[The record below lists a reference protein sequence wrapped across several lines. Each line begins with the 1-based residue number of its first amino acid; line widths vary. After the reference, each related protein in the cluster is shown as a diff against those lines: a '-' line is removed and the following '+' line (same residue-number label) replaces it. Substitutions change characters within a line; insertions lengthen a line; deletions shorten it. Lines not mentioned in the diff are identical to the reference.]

1 MLALSNRAN
10 NWRTPAGREPQQGV
24 VMTSRSARS
33 AGSAGRASAGFS
45 RALAVLSA
53 VTAVLLGLDVGG
65 PARVTCAAICFVLV
79 PGWMLRRWLPVTDAA
94 ARFALA
100 IIVSIVVEA
109 LAALIMVEAGFWHPR
124 AFGVVLFAVGGIGPA
139 AGWLSRTWADR
150 PGGTCDALPASDPP
164 RPVRQVR
171 GNAVPVSVR
180 ARLARAVSRRRTRPA
195 GLRTGPLV
203 VASAPWFAL
212 IAAVVLWL
220 AALQRTQVGQL
231 GEWGLI
237 PALPVIW
244 YIAVAIVLA
253 LTVAEL
259 VSGRVSDMR
268 MTAYIAALV
277 AFLYASPAA
286 VEAVPRFPWVYKHIA
301 VTSYIGSHGHVD
313 RAIDIYQRWPGF
325 FALSAQLDAI
335 VGKDGPLSYAAW
347 AEPTFAFAN
356 VALVALI
363 ARSISRNG
371 RWYWTAALLFTLEN
385 WIGQNYYSPQAFAFM
400 LFLAIC
406 LVAFS
411 ALRGQ
416 PRRLGLVLERSL
428 SRISMASPPSHPNG
442 AVPWES
448 SPPRQR
454 AVAIAVVL
462 VTFAVVVAS
471 HQLTPYLAV
480 ADLLPLFLVGYLR
493 PAWVGPM
500 MAVITV
506 LYLLPNLGF
515 VAQHFG
521 LFSSFDPAANATYT
535 PPHPTEPAASIWQA
549 HGTWALSGLT
559 WLFAL
564 IGLLRRLRCG
574 DSRWPLLI
582 AWLSFAP
589 ALSLGLQSYGGEGR
603 LRVLLF
609 ALPFCAM
616 AGAWMLWPEQPEQ
629 PERPEQ
635 VAPQVRRRMPAHR
648 TVACAVVVLVLA
660 AIYVPTCLQ
669 PEADDQVSASDVA
682 ASTWLD
688 GRVASGDAVI
698 SAAPTFPT
706 LIGPHY
712 NLIVNSSTDLPD
724 LSLTYFEPYFPHD
737 MTAQDAAD
745 IARSVEHGSGHHA
758 FFVFSAPEFR
768 YDHRH
773 GYFAPGELTG
783 LEQQMERDPRFTKV
797 YDMKTTQIFEV
808 GYKD

>member
-1 MLALSNRAN
+1 MSTLSNRAN
-10 NWRTPAGREPQQGV
+10 NWRTSAGRGRQQSAAT
-24 VMTSRSARS
+24 TSRSARS
-33 AGSAGRASAGFS
+33 ADPAGRASDGFS
-45 RALAVLSA
+45 RALAVLA
-53 VTAVLLGLDVGG
+53 AATAVLVGLDVGG

-79 PGWMLRRWLPVTDAA
+79 PGWMLRRWLPGTDAA

-100 IIVSIVVEA
+100 IIASVVIET
-109 LAALIMVEAGFWHPR
+109 LAALTMVEAGFWHPR

-139 AGWLSRTWADR
+139 RPDGCRGPGQTGPKAHAMPCPAATPRSRE
-150 PGGTCDALPASDPP
+150 PVP
-164 RPVRQVR
+164 R
-171 GNAVPVSVR
+171 GCGR
-180 ARLARAVSRRRTRPA
+180 ARWSSRRPH
-195 GLRTGPLV
+195 GLH
-203 VASAPWFAL
+203 L

-220 AALQRTQVGQL
+220 VALQRTQVGQL
-231 GEWGLI
+231 GDWGLI
-237 PALPVIW
+237 PAFPVIW
-244 YIAVAIVLA
+244 YIAVAIVVALA
-253 LTVAEL
+253 VAEL
-259 VSGRVSDMR
+259 VSGRVSDLR
-268 MTAYIAALV
+268 MTAYIVALV

-301 VTSYIGSHGHVD
+301 VTSYIASHGHLD

-416 PRRLGLVLERSL
+416 PRRLALVLERFL
-428 SRISMASPPSHPNG
+428 SRISMASPSSHPNG
-442 AVPWES
+442 AVPWEP
-448 SPPRQR
+448 SPPRHR
-454 AVAIAVVL
+454 AVAIVGVL

-493 PAWVGPM
+493 PAWVGLM
-500 MAVITV
+500 MAGITV
-506 LYLLPNLGF
+506 LYLLPNLGY

-535 PPHPTEPAASIWQA
+535 PPHGTNPAASSWQA

-574 DSRWPLLI
+574 DSRWPLVI

-616 AGAWMLWPEQPEQ
+616 AGAWMLWPEQPRQ

-635 VAPQVRRRMPAHR
+635 VAPQVRRRMPAR
-648 TVACAVVVLVLA
+648 RAVACAVVVVVLA
-660 AIYVPTCLQ
+660 AIYVPTSIQ

-698 SAAPTFPT
+698 SAAPTFPS
-706 LIGPHY
+706 LIGSHY
-712 NLIVNSSTDLPD
+712 NLIVNSTTDLPSF
-724 LSLTYFEPYFPHD
+724 SLTYFKSYYPRE
-737 MTAQDAAD
+737 MTAQDAVD
-745 IARSVEHGSGHHA
+745 IARSVKQGSGHRA
-758 FFVFSAPEFR
+758 FFVFSTPEIR
-768 YDHRH
+768 YDDRH
-773 GYFAPGELTG
+773 GYFAPGELIG
-783 LEQQMERDPRFTKV
+783 LEHQMEQDPRFARI
-797 YDMKTTQIFEV
+797 YDTKTTQIFEF
-808 GYKD
+808 G

>member
-1 MLALSNRAN
+1 MPALSNQAN
-10 NWRTPAGREPQQGV
+10 SWYTSAGRGRQQGV
-24 VMTSRSARS
+24 AMTNRSARS
-33 AGSAGRASAGFS
+33 AGSAGRSSDGFS
-45 RALAVLSA
+45 RVLAVLAA
-53 VTAVLLGLDVGG
+53 VTAVLVGLDVGG

-94 ARFALA
+94 ARFALT
-100 IIVSIVVEA
+100 IIVSIVVET
-109 LAALIMVEAGFWHPR
+109 LAALIMVETGFWHPR
-124 AFGVVLFAVGGIGPA
+124 TFGVVLFAAGGIGPA
-139 AGWLSRTWADR
+139 AGWLSRTWTNR
-150 PGGTCDALPASDPP
+150 PEGTCHSLPGSGPP
-164 RPVRQVR
+164 RPVRQIQ

-180 ARLARAVSRRRTRPA
+180 AQLARAWRRRTRPA

-212 IAAVVLWL
+212 IVAVVLWL

-237 PALPVIW
+237 PAFPVIW

-259 VSGRVSDMR
+259 VSGRVSDVR

-277 AFLYASPAA
+277 VFVYASPAA
-286 VEAVPRFPWVYKHIA
+286 VEAVPRLPWVYKHIA
-301 VTSYIGSHGHVD
+301 VTSYIGSHGHVEV
-313 RAIDIYQRWPGF
+313 AIDIYQRWPGF

-347 AEPTFAFAN
+347 AEPTFALAN

-385 WIGQNYYSPQAFAFM
+385 WVAGTYYSPQAFAFV

-406 LVAFS
+406 LVVVS

-416 PRRLGLVLERSL
+416 PRRLALAGERFL
-428 SRISMASPPSHPNG
+428 TRISMASPSSHPSG
-442 AVPWES
+442 AVSWET
-448 SPPRQR
+448 SPPRHR
-454 AVAIAVVL
+454 AVAIAGVL

-480 ADLLPLFLVGYLR
+480 ADLLPLFVVGYFR
-493 PAWVGPM
+493 PVWVVLM
-500 MAVITV
+500 MAVITG
-506 LYLLPNLGF
+506 LYLLPNLHF
-515 VAQHFG
+515 VVQHYG
-521 LFSSFDPAANATYT
+521 LFSSFDPAANATYAPAQGT
-535 PPHPTEPAASIWQA
+535 KSAASIWQER
-549 HGTWALSGLT
+549 GWFVLSGLT

-564 IGLLRRLRCG
+564 IGLVRRLRCG

-589 ALSLGLQSYGGEGR
+589 ALSLVVQSYGGEGR
-603 LRVLLF
+603 LRALLF
-609 ALPFCAM
+609 TAPFAAM

-629 PERPEQ
+629 PEQPVQ
-635 VAPQVRRRMPAHR
+635 AVPQVRLLMPAR
-648 TVACAVVVLVLA
+648 RSVACGVVVVVLA
-660 AIYVPTCLQ
+660 AIFVPTYFQ
-669 PEADDQVSASDVA
+669 PEADDQISASDVA

-688 GRVASGDAVI
+688 GRVASGDVVI
-698 SAAPTFPT
+698 SAAPTFPA

-712 NLIVNSSTDLPD
+712 NLIVNSTAS
-724 LSLTYFEPYFPHD
+724 LSDYKQYYPHD
-737 MTAQDAAD
+737 MTAQDAVE
-745 IARSVEHGSGHHA
+745 IARSVEDGRVHHA
-758 FFVFSAPEFR
+758 FFVFSTSQIR
-768 YDHRH
+768 YDYRH
-773 GYFAPGELTG
+773 GFFAPGELIG
-783 LEQQMERDPRFTKV
+783 LEHQMERDTRFTRI
-797 YDMKTTQIFEV
+797 YDAQTTQIFEL
-808 GYKD
+808 G

>member
-1 MLALSNRAN
+1 VPTLSNEQIDGAPRL
-10 NWRTPAGREPQQGV
+10 GRGRRQGV
-24 VMTSRSARS
+24 AMTNRSAD
-33 AGSAGRASAGFS
+33 SAGRASDGFS
-45 RALAVLSA
+45 WALAVLAA

-65 PARVTCAAICFVLV
+65 PARVTCAAICAVLV

-94 ARFALA
+94 ARFALT
-100 IIVSIVVEA
+100 IIVSIVIET

-139 AGWLSRTWADR
+139 AGWLSRTWANR
-150 PGGTCDALPASDPP
+150 PEGRSNALPGSDPP
-164 RPVRQVR
+164 HPVRHVR
-171 GNAVPVSVR
+171 GNAVTASVR
-180 ARLARAVSRRRTRPA
+180 AQPARASRRRTRPA

-212 IAAVVLWL
+212 IVAVVLWL

-237 PALPVIW
+237 PAFPVLW
-244 YIAVAIVLA
+244 YIAVAVVLA

-259 VSGRVSDMR
+259 VSGRVSDTR

-277 AFLYASPAA
+277 VFLYGSPAA
-286 VEAVPRFPWVYKHIA
+286 VEVVPRFPWVYKHIA
-301 VTSYIGSHGHVD
+301 VTSYIGSHGHVEE
-313 RAIDIYQRWPGF
+313 AIDIYQRWPGF
-325 FALSAQLDAI
+325 FALPAQLDAI

-347 AEPTFAFAN
+347 AEPTFALAN

-385 WIGQNYYSPQAFAFM
+385 WIGQNYYSPQAFAFV

-416 PRRLGLVLERSL
+416 PRRLALAGERFL
-428 SRISMASPPSHPNG
+428 LRISMASPSSHPNG
-442 AVPWES
+442 AVPWEP

-454 AVAIAVVL
+454 AVATVGIL

-480 ADLLPLFLVGYLR
+480 ADLLPLFVVGYLR
-493 PAWVGPM
+493 PAWVGLM
-500 MAVITV
+500 MAVITG
-506 LYLLPNLGF
+506 LYLLPNLDY

-521 LFSSFDPAANATYT
+521 LFSSLNPAANATYT
-535 PPHPTEPAASIWQA
+535 PPHGTESAASVWQA

-564 IGLLRRLRCG
+564 TGLLRRLRCG

-589 ALSLGLQSYGGEGR
+589 ALSLALQSYGGEGR

-609 ALPFCAM
+609 SLPFTAM
-616 AGAWMLWPEQPEQ
+616 AGAWMLWPEQPGQ
-629 PERPEQ
+629 PERPERPVQ
-635 VAPQVRRRMPAHR
+635 AAPQVRPRMPTHR
-648 TVACAVVVLVLA
+648 AVACAVVVVVLA

-688 GRVASGDAVI
+688 GRVASGDTVI
-698 SAAPTFPT
+698 SAAPTFPA
-706 LIGPHY
+706 LIGRHY
-712 NLIVNSSTDLPD
+712 NFIVNGIAS
-724 LSLTYFEPYFPHD
+724 LSDYKQYYPHD
-737 MTAQDAAD
+737 MTAQDAVD
-745 IARSVEHGSGHHA
+745 IARSMERKGARHA
-758 FFVFSAPEFR
+758 FFVFSTSQIR
-768 YDHRH
+768 YDYRH
-773 GYFAPGELTG
+773 GFFAPGELIG
-783 LEQQMERDPRFTKV
+783 LEHQMERDTRFARI
-797 YDMKTTQIFEV
+797 YDAQTTQIFEL
-808 GYKD
+808 GPR

>member
-1 MLALSNRAN
+1 MPALSNRAN
-10 NWRTPAGREPQQGV
+10 NWRTSAGRGRQQGAAT
-24 VMTSRSARS
+24 TSRSARS
-33 AGSAGRASAGFS
+33 AGPAGRASDWFS
-45 RALAVLSA
+45 RALAVLA
-53 VTAVLLGLDVGG
+53 AATAVLVGLDVGG

-79 PGWMLRRWLPVTDAA
+79 PGWMLRRWLPGTDAA

-100 IIVSIVVEA
+100 IIASIVIET
-109 LAALIMVEAGFWHPR
+109 LAALTMVEAGFWHPR

-139 AGWLSRTWADR
+139 AGWLSLTWANR
-150 PGGTCDALPASDPP
+150 PEGTCDAVPGGDPP
-164 RPVRQVR
+164 HP
-171 GNAVPVSVR
+171 
-180 ARLARAVSRRRTRPA
+180 RTRPA
-195 GLRTGPLV
+195 RLRTGPLV

-220 AALQRTQVGQL
+220 VALQRTQVGQL
-231 GEWGLI
+231 GDWGLI
-237 PALPVIW
+237 PAFPVIW
-244 YIAVAIVLA
+244 YIAVAIVVALA
-253 LTVAEL
+253 VAEL

-268 MTAYIAALV
+268 MTAYIVALV

-286 VEAVPRFPWVYKHIA
+286 VEAVPHFPWVYKHIA
-301 VTSYIGSHGHVD
+301 VTSYIASHGHVD

-335 VGKDGPLSYAAW
+335 IGKDGPLSYAAW

-356 VALVALI
+356 VALVVLI

-411 ALRGQ
+411 TLRGQ
-416 PRRLGLVLERSL
+416 PRRLALVLERFL
-428 SRISMASPPSHPNG
+428 SRISMASPSSHPNG
-442 AVPWES
+442 AVPWEP
-448 SPPRQR
+448 SPPRHR
-454 AVAIAVVL
+454 AVAIVSVL

-493 PAWVGPM
+493 PAWVGLM
-500 MAVITV
+500 MAGITV
-506 LYLLPNLGF
+506 LYLLPNLGY

-535 PPHPTEPAASIWQA
+535 PSHGTEPAASIWQA

-574 DSRWPLLI
+574 DSRWPLVI

-589 ALSLGLQSYGGEGR
+589 AMSLGLQSYGGEGR

-616 AGAWMLWPEQPEQ
+616 AGAWMLWPEQPRQ

-635 VAPQVRRRMPAHR
+635 VAPQVRRRMPAR
-648 TVACAVVVLVLA
+648 RAVACAVVVVVLA
-660 AIYVPTCLQ
+660 AIYVPTSIQ

-698 SAAPTFPT
+698 SAAPTFPS
-706 LIGPHY
+706 LIGSHY
-712 NLIVNSSTDLPD
+712 NLIVNSTTDLPSF
-724 LSLTYFEPYFPHD
+724 SLTYFKSYYPRE
-737 MTAQDAAD
+737 MTAQDAVD
-745 IARSVEHGSGHHA
+745 IARSVKQGSGHHA
-758 FFVFSAPEFR
+758 FFVFSTPEIR
-768 YDHRH
+768 YDDRH
-773 GYFAPGELTG
+773 GYFAPGELIG
-783 LEQQMERDPRFTKV
+783 LEHQMERDPRFTRI
-797 YDMKTTQIFEV
+797 YDTKTTQIFAL
-808 GYKD
+808 G